1 MSDTSFA
8 VELKGLDLPDNV
20 RSKIESEMR
29 SAVMGEVAKL
39 DLAKDLQIEPLT
51 AASGERM
58 VGLPP
63 LMGFIIRNL
72 GSGGGI
78 LLGERSNGS
87 SGPKTG
93 IPGLPGGITGGANG
107 DSAQALAAGSA
118 AEALEVLYLRPDVRA
133 AVIANSR
140 LFSDLLS
147 RDEKAAQVFN
157 ELCGGLQPTERLV
170 PLAIAAILVG
180 SAAAGAAIGWLSR
193 P

>member
-51 AASGERM
+51 AAWGERM

-107 DSAQALAAGSA
+107 DSAQ
-118 AEALEVLYLRPDVRA
+118 
-133 AVIANSR
+133 
-140 LFSDLLS
+140 
-147 RDEKAAQVFN
+147 
-157 ELCGGLQPTERLV
+157 
-170 PLAIAAILVG
+170 
-180 SAAAGAAIGWLSR
+180 
-193 P
+193 